1 MVFSGENANENV
13 IGETTA
19 NISRLQYVNDSMI
32 MSIGSG
38 TTLLHALLHEKQ
50 EMHGCLL

>member
-1 MVFSGENANENV
+1 MVFVGENAIENV

-19 NISRLQYVNDSMI
+19 IISRLQCVNDSMI
-32 MSIGSG
+32 MSIVSG
-38 TTLLHALLHEKQ
+38 TTLLHALLHEKW